1 MRERKKGLTEAEQRL
16 VPFLT
21 LPCKEIAERVHVAES
36 TVKAHLRNMFKKY
49 DVGTRYDL
57 LKKIE
62 DEKVGS
68 IYLTAQQV
76 SHILQLEITITR
88 TMLGRSEF
96 YSFTVEQGR
105 RVKYMLTEAFVQKL
119 YNFLIVKNF
128 AVNAMNLKTFW
139 GLNNPFKPINT
150 DVRDTVLKT
159 ATNKLKMIAKICNEL
174 ADSYA
179 VAEFQERIKAILHGV

>member
-1 MRERKKGLTEAEQRL
+1 MTRKKGLTEAEARL
-16 VPFLT
+16 VPYLPQ
-21 LPCKEIAERVHVAES
+21 PCKEIAEHLHITES
-36 TVKAHLRNMFKKY
+36 TVKAHLRSIFRKY

-68 IYLTAQQV
+68 IYLTAQQI

-96 YSFTVEQGR
+96 YPFTVEQGR
-105 RVKYMLTEAFVQKL
+105 RVKFMLTDNFVQKL
-119 YNFLIVKNF
+119 YNFLILKNF
-128 AVNAMNLKTFW
+128 VVNAMNLKTFW

-150 DVRDTVLKT
+150 DVRDTELKT
-159 ATNKLKMIAKICNEL
+159 AKNKLKMIAKMCNEL